1 MKAPRYDGAMPNLT
15 LNGLAPHVD
24 FPLGPYEKIHAA
36 VVARWSTTASYQQYS
51 GAWNALAYRF
61 HGAVEAGAK
70 FQKSLRD
77 SGAHPLP
84 QQRFQQ
90 EEALFNFFSNGF
102 AAFEALFYG
111 LFAIGSFIDPGAFR
125 LETQKEQ
132 QRVSP
137 SHAHETF
144 KRAFV
149 SDPILSAFAN
159 LFSDPAYQRWRDM
172 RNVLT
177 HRAAPGRRMY
187 VGIGRNDAP
196 PVEWKLNGLPL
207 DAALVPSHQS
217 ELASLI
223 ADVLSASATFVVTRV

>member
-1 MKAPRYDGAMPNLT
+1 MEVQRYDVAMPNLT

-24 FPLGPYEKIHAA
+24 FPLELYEAVHAA
-36 VVARWSTTASYQQYS
+36 VVARWSTAASYQQYS

-61 HGAVEAGAK
+61 HGAVEAGTK
-70 FQKSLRD
+70 FQKSLSD
-77 SGAHPLP
+77 SGSHPAP

-111 LFAIGSFIDPGAFR
+111 LFAIGSFINPGAFP
-125 LETQKEQ
+125 LGTQKEQ

-137 SHAHETF
+137 SHANEIF
-144 KRAFV
+144 KRAFP
-149 SDPILSAFAN
+149 SDPILSAFVN
-159 LFSDPAYQRWRDM
+159 LFNDPAYQRWRDM

-177 HRAAPGRRMY
+177 HRAAPGRRIY
-187 VGIGRNDAP
+187 VGIGRNDTP

-207 DAALVPSHQS
+207 DAALVPGHQI
-217 ELASLI
+217 ELARLI
-223 ADVLSASATFVVTRV
+223 AHVLSAAGKFLATRA